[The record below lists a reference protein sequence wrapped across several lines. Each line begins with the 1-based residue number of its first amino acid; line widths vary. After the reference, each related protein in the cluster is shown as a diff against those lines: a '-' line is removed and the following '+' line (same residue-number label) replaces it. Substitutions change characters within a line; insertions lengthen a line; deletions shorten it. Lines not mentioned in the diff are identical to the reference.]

1 MAIGI
6 ICEYN
11 PFHNGHLY
19 HLNKIKELYKDEEI
33 ILILSGNFTQRGIP
47 SIIEKYDKASI
58 ALSYGVDIVVELP
71 FNFSTQSSDF
81 FAKGSLQLLNKLK
94 CNKLVFGSESNNI
107 ELLKDLVNI
116 QLNNNEYNTLVK
128 EELDKGINY
137 PTAMSNAL
145 KKITN
150 KTVSEANDLLALSYI
165 KEIVK
170 NNYLIEPISIQRTN
184 NYNSKEL
191 TGNIDS
197 ATAIREAIKN
207 NKDISKSLPKES
219 LSLINKYDDK
229 VLFNYLKYKVLSD
242 NNLSVYQTVDEGI
255 DNKLKKEII
264 NSNSIEELIDRIKSK
279 RYTYNKL
286 NRMFI
291 HILCSYTK
299 KENSINQDIKYIRI
313 LGLSIKGKNYLNKL
327 KKEIDIPII
336 TNINKNIIDLLRTEL
351 KVANIYNLIL
361 NRTDNL
367 YSKKPIIKDIK

>member
-264 NSNSIEELIDRIKSK
+264 NSNSIEELINRIKSK

-336 TNINKNIIDLLRTEL
+336 TNINKNNIDLLRTEL
-351 KVANIYNLIL
+351 KVDNIYNLIL

>member
-33 ILILSGNFTQRGIP
+33 VLILSGNFTQRGIP

-150 KTVSEANDLLALSYI
+150 KTVCEANDLLALSYI

-264 NSNSIEELIDRIKSK
+264 NSNSIEELINRIKSK

-336 TNINKNIIDLLRTEL
+336 TNINKNNIDLLRTEL
-351 KVANIYNLIL
+351 KVDNIYNLIL